1 MLTIIWANFHL
12 FSVTAAHWSQKVI
25 YFFFFSLRV
34 KTISYVNVELLCD
47 LMYLEGTQVIQW
59 NSLSVSSEWI
69 WTIISRGP
77 RPMHQRSVSVLG
89 INSSETRLNKSADL
103 QFTKL
108 IVNFHFIRSIKK
120 RNVMQLQ
127 CDILRF
133 LFWWILPI
141 LT

>member
-1 MLTIIWANFHL
+1 
-12 FSVTAAHWSQKVI
+12 
-25 YFFFFSLRV
+25 
-34 KTISYVNVELLCD
+34 
-47 LMYLEGTQVIQW
+47 
-59 NSLSVSSEWI
+59 
-69 WTIISRGP
+69 
-77 RPMHQRSVSVLG
+77 MHQRSVSVLG